1 VNSKQISIRKQAAAM
16 GLSPA
21 QVCHLRKR
29 GMPADIEAARS
40 WRKANIIPHRKKDA
54 PRLPQMQDDLREV
67 KQRAKGELP
76 NSLDEAERIYAELE
90 AACQTASAR
99 AAQLTGST
107 APAIDELGRRWSV
120 VAADLLK
127 RKLEVIERLQALRVQ
142 SGELVLFVEV
152 RDSFVSFLRD
162 IRQFAEA
169 MPASMAMRCNPADP
183 QHAQTALTDWL
194 NGFFRHLHQNPA
206 KATGRELETRRRMKP
221 SKIEAKHNLTNPA
234 PLRTSAKELRRHRD
248 A

>member
-1 VNSKQISIRKQAAAM
+1 M
-16 GLSPA
+16 ELSPA
-21 QVCHLRKR
+21 QICLLRKR

-40 WRKANIIPHRKKDA
+40 WRKANIIPHRNKARPK
-54 PRLPQMQDDLREV
+54 LPEMQADLREV
-67 KQRAKGELP
+67 KQRAKGQLP
-76 NSLDEAERIYAELE
+76 ESLDEAERIYSELE
-90 AACQTASAR
+90 AACETASAR
-99 AAQLTGST
+99 AAQLTGSNE
-107 APAIDELGRRWSV
+107 PATDELGRRWSV
-120 VAADLLK
+120 VASDLLR

-206 KATGRELETRRRMKP
+206 KATPTEIGTRPRMKRGEAQFDKP
-221 SKIEAKHNLTNPA
+221 RAASSKRKGVKPA
-234 PLRTSAKELRRHRD
+234 P
-248 A
+248 